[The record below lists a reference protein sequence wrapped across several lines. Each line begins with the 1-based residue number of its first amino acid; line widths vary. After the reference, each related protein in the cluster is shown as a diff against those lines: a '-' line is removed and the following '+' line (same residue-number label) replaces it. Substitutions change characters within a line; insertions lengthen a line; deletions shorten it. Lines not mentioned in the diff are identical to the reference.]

1 MAINTNEIPTAF
13 EESFDMSKFD
23 PRNIEWT
30 HSTARTKLYPAVQD
44 QLDMLFK
51 DIDAGLFGEQA
62 KTGQFYQ
69 AIKDVKETHPKGE
82 TYKPYADLPGPDET
96 HD

>member
-1 MAINTNEIPTAF
+1 MIVEFPPNTPLENIPPP
-13 EESFDMSKFD
+13 D
-23 PRNIEWT
+23 PRKIEWD
-30 HSTARTKLYPAVQD
+30 HNIARTKLYNDVKD

-69 AIKDVKETHPKGE
+69 AIKLVKETHPKGE
-82 TYKPYADLPGPDET
+82 IYKPYADLPKPDNS
-96 HD
+96 